1 MPYICDPNNRNPCLV
16 GASPSGKAADF
27 GSAIRWFESSRPS
40 TELAVSVWHANAW
53 HATSTSGSPHE
64 YIPTPMIES
73 SPLAGLHPLTEGIS
87 PAEIKIVAGRSHPEL
102 AASVAKAAGLEL
114 SSVTIRNF
122 SDGEIW
128 VKYEENIR
136 GVDLFIIQST
146 YAPADNL
153 LELLILIDAARRA
166 SASRIT
172 AVIPYFGYARQDRK
186 DQPRVSITAKLVAN
200 ILTVA
205 GADRVITI
213 DLHTPQLQGFFDI
226 PLDHL
231 YASRVLLPVL
241 EHENLDRIAVASP
254 DVGGAKTAR
263 AYAKRL
269 HSDLVLV
276 DKRRPAPNVSEVMT
290 VIGDVDGKDVIIVD
304 DLVDTG
310 GTFVSC
316 ARTLKTYGARTII
329 GACTHAVFS
338 GHALDAIEACSD
350 IERVYVTDTIPLRRP
365 SPKILVVSVAE
376 MLAEAIVRTH
386 RNESISSLFDI
397 IR

>member
-1 MPYICDPNNRNPCLV
+1 MSQPSL
-16 GASPSGKAADF
+16 ASS
-27 GSAIRWFESSRPS
+27 
-40 TELAVSVWHANAW
+40 
-53 HATSTSGSPHE
+53 
-64 YIPTPMIES
+64 
-73 SPLAGLHPLTEGIS
+73 LHPLQEGIVPS
-87 PAEIKIVAGRSHPEL
+87 EIKIVSGRSHRDL
-102 AASVAKAAGLEL
+102 AQRVARSAGLEL
-114 SSVTIRNF
+114 ADVTIRNF

-136 GVDLFIIQST
+136 GVDLFIVQST

-153 LELLILIDAARRA
+153 MELLILIDAARRA

-200 ILTVA
+200 LLTVA
-205 GADRVITI
+205 GADRIITI

-241 EHENLDRIAVASP
+241 EEEPLDNLAVASP

-269 HSDLVLV
+269 HADLVLV

-290 VIGDVDGKDVIIVD
+290 VIGDVEGKDVVIVD

-310 GTFVSC
+310 GTFVTC
-316 ARTLKTYGARTII
+316 ARTLKAHGARTIV

-338 GHALDAIEACSD
+338 GHALEAIEDCDD
-350 IERVYVTDTIPLRRP
+350 IARVYVTDTIPLRQQ
-365 SPKILVVSVAE
+365 SPKIRVVSVAD
-376 MLAEAIVRTH
+376 MLAEAILRTH